1 MEKTY
6 AYINTSS
13 SSTLTPN
20 IVINDDPNLIEID
33 EMQLK
38 SRDVV
43 EGHQL
48 KL

>member
-6 AYINTSS
+6 AYMLIMPSS

-20 IVINDDPNLIEID
+20 IVINDDPTLIEID
-33 EMQLK
+33 KMKLK

-43 EGHQL
+43 EGH
-48 KL
+48 